1 MKMLRWMSDHTTQI
15 SLRNTIIRVKIGVT
29 PIVEKMVEPHLRW
42 FGHVWGKTHTST
54 DKEG

>member
-1 MKMLRWMSDHTTQI
+1 MLRWMSDHTTQI